1 MPRGIPNKKP
11 EAPTAVDAILRVKRL
26 HPLAQIPKFQTAGAA
41 CFDLHSVSDT
51 VAIPAG
57 QARTVN
63 IGLAFGIP
71 DGHVLM
77 VYSRSGLGFNHGL
90 RLANGTGVVDS
101 DFTGGIVVRLHND
114 SAELYAVHTG
124 DRVAQAML
132 VKLPKVV
139 LQEVDTLAQTARGA
153 NGFGSSG
160 K

>member
-41 CFDLHSVSDT
+41 CFDLHSVSDMT
-51 VAIPAG
+51 PIPAG
-57 QARTVN
+57 QARTVD
-63 IGLAFGIP
+63 IGLAFDIP

-90 RLANGTGVVDS
+90 RLCNSTGVIDS
-101 DFTGGIVVRLHND
+101 DFRGELVARLHND
-114 SAELYAVHTG
+114 SADLYAVHTG

-153 NGFGSSG
+153 SGFGSSG

>member
-11 EAPTAVDAILRVKRL
+11 DVPTAVDAILRVKRL

-63 IGLAFGIP
+63 IGLAFDIP

-90 RLANGTGVVDS
+90 RLCNSTGVIDS
-101 DFTGGIVVRLHND
+101 DFRGELVARLHND
-114 SAELYAVHTG
+114 STELYAVQTG

-132 VKLPKVV
+132 IKLPKVV

-153 NGFGSSG
+153 SGFGSSG